1 MLTTFKGDITNP
13 SPDVAVYL
21 SWLARNESIHT
32 VAPARD
38 ASISSKDLHDEDGTG
53 NESSETG
60 SGLLARAGDDDVGG
74 VAGGNTRN
82 AGAVGNGGDTGNGG
96 SSGTAAGSA
105 RSGVASAG
113 RARSTGSA
121 RSTGRARSTGG
132 VGNVGNVDDLAR
144 SRDVGLGS
152 RAAGTGARGVD
163 SAVLTIAGLLL
174 PALITSARLV
184 AAVTVGADKV
194 LAHSDL
200 LNIAAVALA
209 GDLPVAVTHAVVA
222 VVALADDQLV
232 PVIAVALLRA
242 AASIAADNLVAGAD
256 GAVELRGAIVTIA
269 DDSDSSGDDDESV
282 GQDSGDDITIAV
294 GDSCSDDLGGEFAI
308 GSPGDN
314 SSVLNSSGVINSSGG
329 INGIGADVDR
339 EENRSSNALATEHAS
354 NGTITTTGLR
364 LFARATDVALVV
376 RDLGGGIGING
387 PTTVTVPK
395 CLISLIKCHG
405 GYDYSLIVDTKE
417 AAITLAGAE
426 LDAVQRGGRDQFKA
440 GEAILG
446 EDAAKVDKAIHVGGR
461 AVARGVGATGRRGG
475 ISASTGRARGATSRV
490 GGAGAIGREQGA
502 GGRPAGS
509 GDGGVVQRLGSGQVG
524 HGQSGDG
531 REKHLEGGTS

>member
-113 RARSTGSA
+113 RAGSTGSA
-121 RSTGRARSTGG
+121 RSTGRARSTGS

-163 SAVLTIAGLLL
+163 SAVLAIAGLLL

-232 PVIAVALLRA
+232 PVVAVALLRA

-256 GAVELRGAIVTIA
+256 GTVELRGAIVTIA

-339 EENRSSNALATEHAS
+339 EEDRSSDALATEHAS

-387 PTTVTVPK
+387 PTTVTV
-395 CLISLIKCHG
+395 
-405 GYDYSLIVDTKE
+405 LIVDTKE